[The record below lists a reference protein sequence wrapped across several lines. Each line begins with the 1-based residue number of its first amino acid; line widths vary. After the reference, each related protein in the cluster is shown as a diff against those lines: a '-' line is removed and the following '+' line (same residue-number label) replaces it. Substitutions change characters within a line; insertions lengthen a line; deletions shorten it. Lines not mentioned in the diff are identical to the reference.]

1 LISERRVRNFRRAL
15 TKIAVLAIPMAL
27 VLGGS
32 GLSAQDPPD
41 KDADAVYEMGNGVTA
56 PKPVYTP
63 NPEYVDKARKHKING
78 VILLAMIV
86 TAEGTVRDVKVT
98 KSLDEDLDRQAVTAV
113 STWKFK
119 PATKDGKPVAV
130 HLKTQVTFRLY

>member
-1 LISERRVRNFRRAL
+1 VRNFRSTL
-15 TKIAVLAIPMAL
+15 TRNAVLVLAMAL
-27 VLGGS
+27 VPGGS
-32 GLSAQDPPD
+32 GLSAQDQPD

-63 NPEYVDKARKHKING
+63 NPEYVDKARKQKING
-78 VILLAMIV
+78 VVLLAMIV
-86 TAEGTVRDVKVT
+86 TAKGDVHDVKVT
-98 KSLDEDLDRQAVTAV
+98 KSLDEDLDRQAVAAV

-130 HLKTQVTFRLY
+130 HLKTEVIFKLY